1 MTEHFLLKYRIKHT
15 FHGCFHILDR
25 IVDDSVQSDIHTL
38 ALGDIFCR
46 SIRAD
51 IKSDDDRVGSRS
63 QDHIRFVDSS
73 HTSVDHLDH
82 HFIVRKLEK
91 ALLQGFHRSL
101 YVCFY
106 YDIQFFQVAFLDL
119 IEQIVKRHS

>member
-1 MTEHFLLKYRIKHT
+1 MMIALEAEARIT
-15 FHGCFHILDR
+15 S
-25 IVDDSVQSDIHTL
+25 DS
-38 ALGDIFCR
+38 
-46 SIRAD
+46 
-51 IKSDDDRVGSRS
+51 
-63 QDHIRFVDSS
+63 VDSS

-91 ALLQGFHRSL
+91 ALLQGLRSARL
-101 YVCFY
+101 Y